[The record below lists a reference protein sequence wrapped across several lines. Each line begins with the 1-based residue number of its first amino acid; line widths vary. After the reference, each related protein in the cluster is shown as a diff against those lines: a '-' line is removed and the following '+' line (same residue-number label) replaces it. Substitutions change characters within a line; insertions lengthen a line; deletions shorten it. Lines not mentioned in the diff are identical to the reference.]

1 VDLLSNV
8 LAVAVPSDRPRRLTS
23 IAGLDA
29 PEVRRIAVGDPVA
42 VPVGV
47 YARRYLERVGL
58 WARLEP
64 RLVPTA
70 SARLALAAVEN
81 GVVDA
86 AIVYRTDIAAAARA
100 VEAFV
105 VPAGEGPRIVYAA
118 ARVRD
123 GDAPEAAARFM
134 AFLQSAEAA
143 AVFEAAGFVPLAT
156 PR

>member
-1 VDLLSNV
+1 
-8 LAVAVPSDRPRRLTS
+8 
-23 IAGLDA
+23 
-29 PEVRRIAVGDPVA
+29 
-42 VPVGV
+42 VGV
-47 YARRYLERVGL
+47 YARRHLEAVGL

-64 RLVPTA
+64 RLVPAA

-105 VPAGEGPRIVYAA
+105 VPASEGPRIVYAA
-118 ARVRD
+118 ALVRG
-123 GDAPEAAARFM
+123 GDAPEAAARFL

-143 AVFEAAGFVPLAT
+143 AVFESAGFVPIQA
-156 PR
+156 R